1 METATFEDLLR
12 LKLRKEEQSS
22 EAVEF
27 PIASIG
33 KNLRFHAPTSV
44 QQLDFIDAARKSGD
58 ISGCYPAYKQ
68 LVYDCCDMLHT
79 AELQNQC
86 DCKEPTDIVDKLF
99 TPLEL
104 IELGD
109 RLTDRFFR
117 LGDAVKNSYGTTEK

>member
-1 METATFEDLLR
+1 METATFEDLLK

-27 PIASIG
+27 PIASLG
-33 KNLRFHAPTSV
+33 KMLRFHAPTSV

-86 DCKEPTDIVDKLF
+86 DCKEPTDIVDKLAA
-99 TPLEL
+99 
-104 IELGD
+104 LGEAE
-109 RLTDRFFR
+109 RQFL
-117 LGDAVKNSYGTTEK
+117 DAVRDIYMEEDSQWQAQ